1 MTVLNTPLKLNIRQ
15 QIKSLCAVSVLLAEI
30 HSDEVTYKFIRK
42 HLCRSLLL
50 IKLQGIQKKWD
61 QDPGVGPGPSN
72 LWWEPGVRPCVRPRG
87 GTLEWDLEVGPWG
100 VTLG

>member
-30 HSDEVTYKFIRK
+30 HSDEVTYKI
-42 HLCRSLLL
+42 H
-50 IKLQGIQKKWD
+50 QKTPVQESFVNKVAGHTKKVGPR
-61 QDPGVGPGPSN
+61 PGVGPGPSN